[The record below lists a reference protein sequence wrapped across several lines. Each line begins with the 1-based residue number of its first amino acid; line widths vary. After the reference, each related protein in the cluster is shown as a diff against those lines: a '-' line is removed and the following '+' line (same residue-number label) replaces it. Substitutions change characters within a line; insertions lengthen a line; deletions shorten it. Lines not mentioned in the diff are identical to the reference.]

1 MLPVFTPTLVNG
13 TVLLSFSL
21 RRWNKNSMED
31 FLVRANHSSGD
42 LAS

>member
-13 TVLLSFSL
+13 TVLLSL
-21 RRWNKNSMED
+21 RRWNNNSMED